1 MLIHAKHFDPVS
13 ALISSLAGSEN
24 MPDEFVATSEVSDCD
39 ILGRFPCGGIEVEAD
54 IVSRRD
60 VE

>member
-1 MLIHAKHFDPVS
+1 MLIHAKHFDPVL

-24 MPDEFVATSEVSDCD
+24 MLDEFAVISEVSDCD
-39 ILGRFPCGGIEVEAD
+39 ILGRFPGGGIEVEAE
-54 IVSRRD
+54 IVSRGD